1 MKEILSPVETA
12 DGLFHDGD
20 PSTGAEGTVV
30 HAKWLNAMQGAMID
44 TQMEHKN
51 ILAEVGMK
59 PDGSQSTQLLTAIKA
74 IAAASLSHAVS
85 SVYPVGVVIWFA
97 ENKDPNTLFPGTKW
111 TYIGENRTIRL
122 AKKDGS
128 DVMTTGGSDSV
139 KLTVDY
145 FPAHSHTFSANTS
158 SFDYGT
164 KTTST
169 FDYGTKNT
177 TTNGAHSH
185 VYTRPKINQE
195 NYLGTV
201 RVDDGGRGAENVGTS
216 TEGNHSHAVTIGAHS
231 HRVGIGAHTHS
242 VSGSTKN
249 TGSGSAF
256 SVANP
261 FIKLMGWYRSA

>member
-1 MKEILSPVETA
+1 MKDIIAPIDSD

-20 PSTGAEGTVV
+20 PTGDVRGTVV
-30 HAKWLNAMQGAMID
+30 YAKWLNAMQGAMID
-44 TQMEHKN
+44 TQTEHKN

-59 PDGSQSTQLLTAIKA
+59 PDGSQSAQLLAAIKA

-85 SVYPVGVVIWFA
+85 NVYPVGVVIWFA

-111 TYIGENRTIRL
+111 DYIGENRTIRL

-128 DVMTTGGSDSV
+128 DVKNTGGSDTV
-139 KLTVDY
+139 KLTVDHL
-145 FPAHSHTFSANTS
+145 PAHSHTFSANTS

-164 KTTST
+164 KTAST

-195 NYLGTV
+195 NYLGAV
-201 RVDDGGRGAENVGTS
+201 VTS
-216 TEGNHSHAVTIGAHS
+216 
-231 HRVGIGAHTHS
+231 
-242 VSGSTKN
+242 
-249 TGSGSAF
+249 
-256 SVANP
+256 
-261 FIKLMGWYRSA
+261 